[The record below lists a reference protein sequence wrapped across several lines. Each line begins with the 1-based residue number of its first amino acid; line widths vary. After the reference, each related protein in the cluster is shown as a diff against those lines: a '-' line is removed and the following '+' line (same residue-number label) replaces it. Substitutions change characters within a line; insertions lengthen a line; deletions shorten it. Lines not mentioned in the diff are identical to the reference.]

1 MELAVVLITAPRGK
15 GADIAR
21 ALVEERLAACA
32 NIVGGVRSIY
42 WWQGKVEDDE
52 EDLIIVKTK
61 KCLLS
66 QLKAKVRETHPYSVL
81 EIVALTPVDVLED
94 YLAWALGET
103 AGCPGGESQG

>member
-21 ALVEERLAACA
+21 ALVEERLAACV
-32 NIVGGVRSIY
+32 NVVSGVRSIY
-42 WWQGKVEDDE
+42 WWKGNIEDE
-52 EDLIIVKTK
+52 GEDLLIVKTK

-66 QLKAKVRETHPYSVL
+66 RLKAKVREIHPYSVP
-81 EIVALTPVDVLED
+81 EIVALTPEDVLED

-103 AGCPGGESQG
+103 AGCPRGET